1 MMKKSRIKKP
11 QSSSRP
17 RNRRMGVE
25 SLETRSLMAGDILH
39 NFMMPEDTDG
49 SGSITPLDALVVINR
64 INQSDRAAVARVV
77 ENAVRLVDVDADNS
91 LTPLDALVVINQINS
106 STLGADIAQAVR
118 ASRVDVQRRIER
130 IEQAIVD
137 NALPPN
143 LTVEVA
149 EGILRTLR
157 SGGRPE
163 LGDRMVDGR
172 MHWREEVV
180 PSVDE
185 PIGDQPADDSSDPHS
200 PSRVDRFVD
209 ALSQRLASFGVSSEI
224 IETISDEITAAC
236 EADNPLDLSYI
247 RDRLE
252 GLGVDVDSILPQ
264 PRPHGHD
271 DQINMPAI
279 VVTEPIAESILTR
292 LRNAGVTLEVI
303 ETITTEIW
311 DGIDA
316 GTPLDFFAVRR
327 RLEELGV
334 DWERLFTPRHDPED
348 GNPNGGGGNH
358 HGGPINNEPGLNL
371 GDLFRRVVPF
381 LIRAGVNR
389 EIIAIISNE
398 VRTALSS
405 GTPITASQVL
415 ARLREYGVRVD
426 GLPFRI

>member
-1 MMKKSRIKKP
+1 
-11 QSSSRP
+11 
-17 RNRRMGVE
+17 MGVE

-49 SGSITPLDALVVINR
+49 SGSVTPLDALVVINR
-64 INQSDRAAVARVV
+64 INQSDSAALGRVV
-77 ENAVRLVDVDADNS
+77 ENAVRLVDVNADNS
-91 LTPLDALVVINQINS
+91 LTPLDALVVINQLNASTGAADLAS
-106 STLGADIAQAVR
+106 SIR

-130 IEQAIVD
+130 IEQAIID
-137 NALPPN
+137 NVLPPN
-143 LTVEVA
+143 LSVENA
-149 EGILRTLR
+149 ENILRTLR

-163 LGDRMVDGR
+163 LGDRVVDGR

-185 PIGDQPADDSSDPHS
+185 PIDDQPTGDPTGHNS
-200 PSRVDRFVD
+200 PTRVERFVE
-209 ALSQRLASFGVSSEI
+209 ALSERLASFGVTPQVIEI
-224 IETISDEITAAC
+224 ISDEITAAC
-236 EADNPLDLSYI
+236 EADNPLDFMQI
-247 RDRLE
+247 RNRLE
-252 GLGVDVDSILPQ
+252 ELGVDVDSILPQ
-264 PRPHGHD
+264 PRHHGHD

-279 VVTEPIAESILTR
+279 VVTEPIAESILAR

-316 GTPLDFFAVRR
+316 GVPLDFFAVRR

-358 HGGPINNEPGLNL
+358 GGPTNNEPGLNL
-371 GDLFRRVVPF
+371 SDLFRRVVPF
-381 LIRAGVNR
+381 LIRAGVDR
-389 EIIAIISNE
+389 EIIGVISNE

-415 ARLREYGVRVD
+415 ARLRAYGVRVD